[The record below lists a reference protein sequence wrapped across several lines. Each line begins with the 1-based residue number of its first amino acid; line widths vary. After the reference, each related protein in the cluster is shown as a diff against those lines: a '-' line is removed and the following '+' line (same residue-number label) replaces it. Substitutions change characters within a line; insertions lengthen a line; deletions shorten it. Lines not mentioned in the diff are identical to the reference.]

1 MLNNTILIYI
11 FIIVI
16 AEGIAQTC
24 LKNYSE
30 SKKFIYFI
38 GGLIFYALVS
48 WGLCQSYD
56 IKGGVGIVNLIWSA
70 LSIIS
75 SFVIG
80 ILFFK
85 EVIHYHD
92 ILAIILISIGVLILK
107 FTD

>member
-11 FIIVI
+11 LVIVI

-30 SKKFIYFI
+30 SKRFVYFI
-38 GGLIFYALVS
+38 GGLIFYGLVA
-48 WGLCQSYD
+48 WVLCQSYN

-75 SFVIG
+75 SFTIG

-85 EVIHYHD
+85 EVIHFHD
-92 ILAIILISIGVLILK
+92 IIAIILISSGLLILK
-107 FTD
+107 FTE